1 MDPRTVGKAIGAGR
15 LAIGL
20 AMMAAPKLAMR
31 QWVGAEEAE
40 RPATDMLIRSFGARE
55 VLLGFIGLHVADRK
69 GVNKR
74 TLQSMAFLDAT
85 DVTVTLARRDA
96 LPASAVPMILALGGG
111 ATVAQLWAARE
122 L

>member
-20 AMMAAPKLAMR
+20 AMMAAPKQAMR
-31 QWVGAEEAE
+31 QWVGSEEAE

-55 VLLGFIGLHVADRK
+55 VLLGFIAVHVADRK

-85 DVTVTLARRDA
+85 DVAVTLARRDA